1 MYDFL
6 ISVVSVVAVL
16 GFMIL
21 IHEFGHY
28 AVAKWLGVRVEQ
40 FAIGFGKRLVGFRK
54 GETDYRIN
62 AIPLGGY
69 VKMSGENPMDQ
80 RTDDPGEFMNHSRWH
95 RFLIAIAGPTMN
107 ILLAVVLLTV
117 VYMVHYEYPIYLDK
131 AAVVQGVRKDSPAQ
145 QAGIQAGDR
154 IIKIDGIENPTWEQV
169 QPKVWLSPNQ
179 ALDVTI
185 QRGNQVLQKTLT
197 PKAVTSSEVGS
208 VGWFPEEPVVVG
220 RVDPTLPAAKAGI
233 KEDDRIVS
241 LNGKAVPSIE
251 SMIEAL
257 QQTKNQPVDLQVE
270 RSGQTLDFKLS
281 PVPPGRFFV
290 HIDGRTVSNV
300 AAGTEKAVTLPGRGH
315 FEVAGRLADGTLIR
329 GSFGQLD
336 SSSARRASRIHVT
349 SRPMIVPT
357 TLRSTARK
365 TSERQPKSDRMP
377 SGIAQD
383 AGYAAQ
389 QKGWTPLMELT
400 AGISLNLGIFNL
412 LPIPILDGGVILF
425 LLIEGLMRRDI
436 SMTIKERVY
445 QAAFVFLVL
454 FAVMVIYNDL
464 MKTIPGLADR
474 LP

>member
-80 RTDDPGEFMNHSRWH
+80 RTDDPKEFLNHSRWH
-95 RFLIAIAGPTMN
+95 RFFIAIAGPTMN
-107 ILLAVVLLTV
+107 ILLAIVLLTV

-179 ALDVTI
+179 PLEITI
-185 QRGNQVLQKTLT
+185 QRGSQVLQKTLT

-220 RVDPTLPAAKAGI
+220 RVDPSLPAAKAGI

-241 LNGKAVPSIE
+241 LNGKPVPSIE

-270 RSGQTLDFKLS
+270 RSGQTLDFKLT
-281 PVPPGRFFV
+281 PVLSQTEDPKEQRYRLGFV
-290 HIDGRTVSNV
+290 NKGVTKVSQ
-300 AAGTEKAVTLPGRGH
+300 LP
-315 FEVAGRLADGTLIR
+315 FAQALSLSLEQNKKYSFMILELAKKMVQRKI
-329 GSFGQLD
+329 SM
-336 SSSARRASRIHVT
+336 RAISGPI
-349 SRPMIVPT
+349 
-357 TLRSTARK
+357 
-365 TSERQPKSDRMP
+365 
-377 SGIAQD
+377 GIAQD

>member
-117 VYMVHYEYPIYLDK
+117 VYMVHYEYPIFLDK

-145 QAGIQAGDR
+145 QVGIQAGDR

-179 ALDVTI
+179 PLEITI
-185 QRGNQVLQKTLT
+185 QRGSQVLQKTLT

-208 VGWFPEEPVVVG
+208 AGWFPEEPVVVG
-220 RVDPTLPAAKAGI
+220 RIDPNLPAAKAGM

-241 LNGKAVPSIE
+241 LNGKPVPSIE
-251 SMIEAL
+251 SMIETL

-270 RSGQTLDFKLS
+270 RSGQTLDFHLTPVLS
-281 PVPPGRFFV
+281 QTEDPKEQRYRLGFV
-290 HIDGRTVSNV
+290 NKGVTKVSQ
-300 AAGTEKAVTLPGRGH
+300 LP
-315 FEVAGRLADGTLIR
+315 FAQALSLSLEQNKKYSFMILELAKKMVQRKI
-329 GSFGQLD
+329 SM
-336 SSSARRASRIHVT
+336 RAISGPI
-349 SRPMIVPT
+349 
-357 TLRSTARK
+357 
-365 TSERQPKSDRMP
+365 
-377 SGIAQD
+377 GIAQD

>member
-117 VYMVHYEYPIYLDK
+117 VYMVHYEYPIFLDK

-179 ALDVTI
+179 PLEITI
-185 QRGNQVLQKTLT
+185 QRGSQVLQKNLT

-208 VGWFPEEPVVVG
+208 AGWFPEEPVVVG
-220 RVDPTLPAAKAGI
+220 RIDPDLPAAKAGM

-241 LNGKAVPSIE
+241 LNGKPVPSIE
-251 SMIEAL
+251 SMIETL
-257 QQTKNQPVDLQVE
+257 QQTKNQQVDVQVE
-270 RSGQTLDFKLS
+270 RSGQTLDFHLTPVLS
-281 PVPPGRFFV
+281 QTEDPKEQRYRLGFV
-290 HIDGRTVSNV
+290 NKGVTKVSQ
-300 AAGTEKAVTLPGRGH
+300 LP
-315 FEVAGRLADGTLIR
+315 FAQALSLSLEQNKKYSFMILELAKKMVQRKI
-329 GSFGQLD
+329 SM
-336 SSSARRASRIHVT
+336 RAISGPI
-349 SRPMIVPT
+349 
-357 TLRSTARK
+357 
-365 TSERQPKSDRMP
+365 
-377 SGIAQD
+377 GIAQD

>member
-1 MYDFL
+1 MSDFL

-179 ALDVTI
+179 ALEVTI
-185 QRGNQVLQKTLT
+185 QRGTQVLQKTLT

-208 VGWFPEEPVVVG
+208 AGWFPEEPVVVG
-220 RVDPTLPAAKAGI
+220 RLDPNLPAAKAGM

-241 LNGKAVPSIE
+241 LNGKPVPSIE
-251 SMIEAL
+251 SMIETL

-270 RSGQTLDFKLS
+270 RSGQTMDFHLTPVLS
-281 PVPPGRFFV
+281 QTEDPKEQRYRLGFV
-290 HIDGRTVSNV
+290 NKGVTKVSQLPFAQALSLSLEQNKKYSFMILELAKKMV
-300 AAGTEKAVTLPGRGH
+300 QRKISMKAISGP
-315 FEVAGRLADGTLIR
+315 I
-329 GSFGQLD
+329 
-336 SSSARRASRIHVT
+336 
-349 SRPMIVPT
+349 
-357 TLRSTARK
+357 
-365 TSERQPKSDRMP
+365 
-377 SGIAQD
+377 GIAQD

>member
-154 IIKIDGIENPTWEQV
+154 IIKIDGVENPTWEQV

-220 RVDPTLPAAKAGI
+220 RVDPNLPAAKAGI

-241 LNGKAVPSIE
+241 LNGKPVPSIE

-270 RSGQTLDFKLS
+270 RSGQTLDFKLT
-281 PVPPGRFFV
+281 PVLSQTEDPKEQRYRLGFV
-290 HIDGRTVSNV
+290 NKGVTKVSQ
-300 AAGTEKAVTLPGRGH
+300 LP
-315 FEVAGRLADGTLIR
+315 FAQALSLSLEQNKKYSFMILELAKKMVQRKI
-329 GSFGQLD
+329 SM
-336 SSSARRASRIHVT
+336 RAISGPI
-349 SRPMIVPT
+349 
-357 TLRSTARK
+357 
-365 TSERQPKSDRMP
+365 
-377 SGIAQD
+377 GIAQD

-436 SMTIKERVY
+436 SMNIKERVY

>member
-1 MYDFL
+1 MSDFL
-6 ISVVSVVAVL
+6 TAVVAVVAVL

-28 AVAKWLGVRVEQ
+28 AVAKLLGVRVEQ

-80 RTDDPGEFMNHSRWH
+80 RTDDPREFMNHSRWH

-107 ILLAVVLLTV
+107 ILLAIFLLTT
-117 VYMVHYEYPIYLDK
+117 VYMVHYEYPAYLDK
-131 AAVVQGVRKDSPAQ
+131 PAVIDGVRHNSAAE
-145 QAGIQAGDR
+145 QAGLQAGDR
-154 IIKIDGIENPTWEQV
+154 VVRVDGIENPTWEQLE
-169 QPKVWLSPNQ
+169 PRIWLSPNQ
-179 ALDVTI
+179 PLIVTV
-185 QRGNQVLQKTLT
+185 QRGNQVFEKTII
-197 PKAVTSSEVGS
+197 PKPVTSSEVGS
-208 VGWFPEEPVVVG
+208 AGWFPQNPVVVG
-220 RVDPTLPAAKAGI
+220 RIEPDLPASKAGI
-233 KEDDRIVS
+233 KEDDKIV
-241 LNGKAVPSIE
+241 AVDGQSVHSIE
-251 SMIEAL
+251 GVIDSL
-257 QQTKNQPVDLQVE
+257 QRTKEQPVDVTVL
-270 RSGQTLDFKLS
+270 RGDQTLHFRMQPVLS
-281 PVPPGRFFV
+281 KTEDPKEQRYRLGF
-290 HIDGRTVSNV
+290 SNKGDMRV
-300 AAGTEKAVTLPGRGH
+300 TTLP
-315 FEVAGRLADGTLIR
+315 LAKALNLSLQKNR
-329 GSFGQLD
+329 EYSL
-336 SSSARRASRIHVT
+336 
-349 SRPMIVPT
+349 MILELAKKLVQGKI
-357 TLRSTARK
+357 S
-365 TSERQPKSDRMP
+365 PKAISGP
-377 SGIAQD
+377 IGIAQE

-425 LLIEGLMRRDI
+425 LAIEGLMRRDI
-436 SMTIKERVY
+436 SMNIKERVY

>member
-1 MYDFL
+1 MSDFL
-6 ISVVSVVAVL
+6 TSLVAVAAVL

-28 AVAKWLGVRVEQ
+28 AVAKWLGVRVEV
-40 FAIGFGKRLVGFRK
+40 FSIGFGKRLIGFRK
-54 GETDYRIN
+54 GETDYRIA

-69 VKMSGENPMDQ
+69 VKMSGENPMDA
-80 RTDDPGEFMNHSRWH
+80 RTDDPREFLNHSRWH
-95 RFLIAIAGPTMN
+95 RFLIAVAGPLMN

-131 AAVVQGVRKDSPAQ
+131 PAVVQGVRKDSPAAR
-145 QAGIQAGDR
+145 AGIQAGDR

-169 QPKVWLSPNQ
+169 QPRVWLSPNQ
-179 ALDVTI
+179 PLVVTI
-185 QRGNQVLQKTLT
+185 QRGNQVLDKTLY
-197 PKAVTSSEVGS
+197 PKAVTTSEVGT
-208 VGWFPEEPVVVG
+208 VGWFPEEPVVIG
-220 RVDPTLPAAKAGI
+220 RLDPGLPAAKAGM
-233 KEDDRIVS
+233 KEDDRIVAM
-241 LNGKAVPSIE
+241 NGQPVPSIE
-251 SMIEAL
+251 SMIESL
-257 QQTKNQPVDLQVE
+257 QQTKDQPVDLTVMRGE
-270 RSGQTLDFKLS
+270 QTLTFHLQPVLS
-281 PVPPGRFFV
+281 ATEDPKEQRYRLGFV
-290 HIDGRTVSNV
+290 NKGVTKVTELSFP
-300 AAGTEKAVTLPGRGH
+300 AALRLSLEQNKKYSFLILELAKKMIQGKISPKAISGP
-315 FEVAGRLADGTLIR
+315 I
-329 GSFGQLD
+329 
-336 SSSARRASRIHVT
+336 
-349 SRPMIVPT
+349 
-357 TLRSTARK
+357 
-365 TSERQPKSDRMP
+365 
-377 SGIAQD
+377 GIAQD

-436 SMTIKERVY
+436 SLNIKERVY